1 MSTIYTD
8 SKTNNTP
15 LYRGSGEGV
24 FSSRY
29 FSLAELT
36 ASKTAKQRKLSNSP
50 NEEQLGNLTP
60 LATHVLDP
68 LRHAYGAPLYVN
80 SGFRSAAVNAAVG
93 GAKNSQHM
101 RGQAADITTG
111 SPTENRKLLAI
122 LLANYNTIPFDQV
135 IAEQC
140 NRFGCP
146 RWIHISWAPKGRG
159 EIIYT

>member
-1 MSTIYTD
+1 MEILL
-8 SKTNNTP
+8 SK
-15 LYRGSGEGV
+15 
-24 FSSRY
+24 Y

-36 ASKTAKQRKLSNSP
+36 ASKTAKQSKLPNNP
-50 NEEQLGNLTP
+50 NEEQLRNLTA

-80 SGFRSAAVNAAVG
+80 SGFRSAAVNVAVG

-122 LLANYNTIPFDQV
+122 LLANYYTISFDQA

-140 NRFGCP
+140 NKQGCP

-159 EIIYT
+159 EIIYA